1 MVFLCSILSRREIKT
16 HSVSFNKMSVY
27 DMYEVFGL
35 ILKQSTLSVTKVWV
49 QVFSQFTHAE
59 LKEYANIEQNCS
71 FEGTLKDSINL
82 VTLKCVHS
90 SSF

>member
-35 ILKQSTLSVTKVWV
+35 ILKQSTLSVTKVRDLAYNG
-49 QVFSQFTHAE
+49 FKYFHNS
-59 LKEYANIEQNCS
+59 LMQN
-71 FEGTLKDSINL
+71 
-82 VTLKCVHS
+82 
-90 SSF
+90 